1 MQIQALTDIGRK
13 RQVNQDYIF
22 QSTEPVG
29 AFPNLFILA
38 DGMGGHRGGDFAS
51 KYLTETMV
59 GYISQN
65 KNEDIIKV
73 LKSAIGMSN
82 TLVYEKSHS
91 DPALNGMGSTMV
103 AAVIR
108 DGILTVANVG
118 DSRLYI
124 IRDGITQVTK
134 DHSYV
139 EEQVANGNMER
150 YSDEYNKKKN
160 IITRAVGIE
169 DSVKADYFEV
179 DLVKNDYILICSDGL
194 TNMVDD
200 DTIFAVI
207 SGHGSLQ
214 YKTNTLIEAANE
226 NGGNDNIAVILIK
239 YESGDGDTDVK

>member
-1 MQIQALTDIGRK
+1 MQIQALTDIGLK
-13 RQVNQDYIF
+13 RAVNQDFIF
-22 QSTEPVG
+22 QSIQPVG
-29 AFPNLFILA
+29 VFPNLFILA
-38 DGMGGHRGGDFAS
+38 DGMGGHRSGDFAS

-59 GYISQN
+59 GYISRN
-65 KNEDIIKV
+65 KSDDIIKV

-91 DPALNGMGSTMV
+91 DPALSGMGSTMV

-108 DGILTVANVG
+108 NGMLTVANVG

-139 EEQVANGNMER
+139 EEQVELGNISR

-169 DSVKADYFEV
+169 DTVKADFFEV

-200 DTIFAVI
+200 DSIFAII

-214 YKTNTLIEAANE
+214 YKANTLIAAANE

-239 YESGDGDTDVK
+239 YESGDGEVNA

>member
-1 MQIQALTDIGRK
+1 MQIQALTDIGLK
-13 RQVNQDYIF
+13 RAVNQDFIF
-22 QSTEPVG
+22 QSIQPVG
-29 AFPNLFILA
+29 VFPNLFILA
-38 DGMGGHRGGDFAS
+38 DGMGGHRSGDFAS

-59 GYISQN
+59 GYISRN
-65 KNEDIIKV
+65 KSDDIIKV

-91 DPALNGMGSTMV
+91 DPALSGMGSTMV

-108 DGILTVANVG
+108 NGMLTVANVG

-139 EEQVANGNMER
+139 EEQVELGNISR
-150 YSDEYNKKKN
+150 YSEEYNKKKN

-169 DSVKADYFEV
+169 DTVKADFFEV

-200 DTIFAVI
+200 DSIFAII

-214 YKTNTLIEAANE
+214 YKANTLIAAANE

-239 YESGDGDTDVK
+239 YESGDGEVNA

>member
-1 MQIQALTDIGRK
+1 MQTQALTDIGRR
-13 RQVNQDYIF
+13 RQINQDYIF
-22 QSTEPVG
+22 ESAEPVG

-38 DGMGGHRGGDFAS
+38 DGMGGHKSGDFAS

-73 LKSAIGMSN
+73 FKSAIGMSN

-91 DPALNGMGSTMV
+91 DPELNGMGSTMV

-139 EEQVANGNMER
+139 EEQVAIGNMVRFSE
-150 YSDEYNKKKN
+150 EYNKKKKY
-160 IITRAVGIE
+160 ITRAVGIE

-179 DLVKNDYILICSDGL
+179 DLMKNDYILLCSDGL

-200 DTIFAVI
+200 DAIFAII

-214 YKTNTLIEAANE
+214 YKVHTLIDAANE

-239 YESGDGDTDVK
+239 YDS

>member
-1 MQIQALTDIGRK
+1 MQIQALTDIGLK
-13 RQVNQDYIF
+13 RAVNQDFIF
-22 QSTEPVG
+22 QSIQPVG
-29 AFPNLFILA
+29 VFPNLFILA
-38 DGMGGHRGGDFAS
+38 DGMGGHRSGDFAS

-59 GYISQN
+59 GYISRN
-65 KNEDIIKV
+65 KSEDIIKV

-91 DPALNGMGSTMV
+91 DPALSGMGSTMV

-108 DGILTVANVG
+108 NGMLTVANVG

-139 EEQVANGNMER
+139 EEQVELGNISR
-150 YSDEYNKKKN
+150 YSEEYNKNKN

-169 DSVKADYFEV
+169 DTVKADFFEV

-200 DTIFAVI
+200 DSIFAII

-214 YKTNTLIEAANE
+214 YKANTLIAAANE
-226 NGGNDNIAVILIK
+226 TGGNDNIAVILIK
-239 YESGDGDTDVK
+239 YESGDGEVNA

>member
-1 MQIQALTDIGRK
+1 MQIQALTDIGLK
-13 RQVNQDYIF
+13 RAVNQDFIF
-22 QSTEPVG
+22 QSIQPVG
-29 AFPNLFILA
+29 VFPNLFIMA
-38 DGMGGHRGGDFAS
+38 DGMGGHRSGDFAS

-59 GYISQN
+59 GYISRN
-65 KNEDIIKV
+65 KSDDIIKV

-91 DPALNGMGSTMV
+91 DPALSGMGSTMV

-108 DGILTVANVG
+108 NGMLTVANVG

-139 EEQVANGNMER
+139 EEQVELGNISR
-150 YSDEYNKKKN
+150 YSEEYNKNKN

-169 DSVKADYFEV
+169 DTVKADFFEV

-200 DTIFAVI
+200 DSIFAII

-214 YKTNTLIEAANE
+214 YKANTLIAAANE

-239 YESGDGDTDVK
+239 YESGDGEVNA

>member
-1 MQIQALTDIGRK
+1 MQIQALTDIGLK
-13 RQVNQDYIF
+13 RAVNQDFIF
-22 QSTEPVG
+22 QSIQPVG
-29 AFPNLFILA
+29 VFPNLFILA
-38 DGMGGHRGGDFAS
+38 DGMGGHRSGDFAS

-59 GYISQN
+59 GYISRN
-65 KNEDIIKV
+65 KSDDIIKV

-91 DPALNGMGSTMV
+91 DPALSGMGSTMV

-108 DGILTVANVG
+108 NGMLTVANVG

-139 EEQVANGNMER
+139 EEQVELGNISR
-150 YSDEYNKKKN
+150 YSDEYNKNKN

-169 DSVKADYFEV
+169 DTVKADFFEV

-200 DTIFAVI
+200 DSIFAII

-214 YKTNTLIEAANE
+214 YKANTLIAAANE

-239 YESGDGDTDVK
+239 YESGDGEVNA

>member
-1 MQIQALTDIGRK
+1 MQIQALTDIGLK
-13 RQVNQDYIF
+13 RAVNQDFIF
-22 QSTEPVG
+22 QSIQPVG
-29 AFPNLFILA
+29 VFPNLFILA
-38 DGMGGHRGGDFAS
+38 DGMGGHRSGDFAS

-59 GYISQN
+59 GYISRN
-65 KNEDIIKV
+65 KSEDIIKV

-91 DPALNGMGSTMV
+91 DPALSGMGSTMV

-108 DGILTVANVG
+108 NGMLTVANVG

-139 EEQVANGNMER
+139 EEQVELGNISR
-150 YSDEYNKKKN
+150 YSDEYNKNKN

-169 DSVKADYFEV
+169 DTVKADFFEV

-200 DTIFAVI
+200 DSIFAII

-214 YKTNTLIEAANE
+214 YKANTLIAAANE

-239 YESGDGDTDVK
+239 YESGDGEVNA

>member
-1 MQIQALTDIGRK
+1 MQIQALTDIGLK
-13 RQVNQDYIF
+13 RAVNQDFIF
-22 QSTEPVG
+22 QSIQPVG
-29 AFPNLFILA
+29 VFPNLFILA
-38 DGMGGHRGGDFAS
+38 DGMGGHRSGDFAS

-59 GYISQN
+59 GYISRN
-65 KNEDIIKV
+65 KSEDIIKV

-91 DPALNGMGSTMV
+91 DPALSGMGSTMV

-108 DGILTVANVG
+108 NGMLTVANVG

-134 DHSYV
+134 DHSYI
-139 EEQVANGNMER
+139 EEQVELGNISR
-150 YSDEYNKKKN
+150 YSEEYNKKKN

-169 DSVKADYFEV
+169 DTVKADFFEV

-200 DTIFAVI
+200 DSIFAII

-214 YKTNTLIEAANE
+214 YKANTLIAAANE

-239 YESGDGDTDVK
+239 YESGDGEVNA

>member
-65 KNEDIIKV
+65 RNEDIIKV

-150 YSDEYNKKKN
+150 YSDEYNRKKN

-207 SGHGSLQ
+207 SGHGSMQ

-239 YESGDGDTDVK
+239 YESGDGETDVK

>member
-1 MQIQALTDIGRK
+1 MQIQALTDIGLK
-13 RQVNQDYIF
+13 RAVNQDFIF
-22 QSTEPVG
+22 QSIQPVG
-29 AFPNLFILA
+29 VFPNLFILA
-38 DGMGGHRGGDFAS
+38 DGMGGHRSGDFAS

-59 GYISQN
+59 GYISRN
-65 KNEDIIKV
+65 KSEDIIKV

-91 DPALNGMGSTMV
+91 DPALSGMGSTMV

-108 DGILTVANVG
+108 NGMLTVANVG

-139 EEQVANGNMER
+139 EEQVELGNISR
-150 YSDEYNKKKN
+150 YSDEYNKNKN

-169 DSVKADYFEV
+169 DAVKADFFEV

-200 DTIFAVI
+200 DSIFAII

-214 YKTNTLIEAANE
+214 YKANTLIAAANE

-239 YESGDGDTDVK
+239 YESGDGEVNA

>member
-1 MQIQALTDIGRK
+1 MQIQALTDIGLK
-13 RQVNQDYIF
+13 RAVNQDFIF
-22 QSTEPVG
+22 QSIQPVG
-29 AFPNLFILA
+29 VFPNLFILA
-38 DGMGGHRGGDFAS
+38 DGMGGHRSGDFAS

-59 GYISQN
+59 GYISRN
-65 KNEDIIKV
+65 KSDDIIKV

-91 DPALNGMGSTMV
+91 DPALSGMGSTMV

-108 DGILTVANVG
+108 NGMLTVANVG

-139 EEQVANGNMER
+139 EEQVELGNISR
-150 YSDEYNKKKN
+150 YSEEYNKNKN

-169 DSVKADYFEV
+169 DTVKADFFEV

-200 DTIFAVI
+200 DSIFAII

-214 YKTNTLIEAANE
+214 YKANTLIAAANE

-239 YESGDGDTDVK
+239 YESGDGEVNA

>member
-1 MQIQALTDIGRK
+1 MQVQALTDIGRK
-13 RQVNQDYIF
+13 RPVNQDYIF
-22 QSTEPVG
+22 QSAEPIGV
-29 AFPNLFILA
+29 FPNLFILA
-38 DGMGGHRGGDFAS
+38 DGMGGHKGGDFAS

-65 KNEDIIKV
+65 KSEDIIKV

-82 TLVYEKSHS
+82 TLVFEKSHS

-108 DGILTVANVG
+108 DGMLTVANVG

-124 IRDGITQVTK
+124 IRDGIIQVTK

-139 EEQVANGNMER
+139 EEQVQKGSMVR
-150 YSDEYNKKKN
+150 FSDEYNKKKN

-200 DTIFAVI
+200 DTIFAII

-214 YKTNTLIEAANE
+214 YKARTLIAAANE

-239 YESGDGDTDVK
+239 YESGDGDRNA

>member
-1 MQIQALTDIGRK
+1 MQTQALTDIGRR
-13 RQVNQDYIF
+13 RQINQDYIF
-22 QSTEPVG
+22 SSPEPVG

-38 DGMGGHRGGDFAS
+38 DGMGGHKSGDFAS

-73 LKSAIGMSN
+73 FKSAIGMSN

-91 DPALNGMGSTMV
+91 DPELNGMGSTLV

-108 DGILTVANVG
+108 DGMLTVANVG

-139 EEQVANGNMER
+139 EEQVANGNMVRFSE
-150 YSDEYNKKKN
+150 EYNKKKKY
-160 IITRAVGIE
+160 ITRAVGIE

-179 DLVKNDYILICSDGL
+179 DLIKNDYVLLCSDGL

-200 DTIFAVI
+200 DAIFAII

-214 YKTNTLIEAANE
+214 YKAHTLIDAANE

-239 YESGDGDTDVK
+239 YDGI

>member
-214 YKTNTLIEAANE
+214 YKTITLIEAANE

>member
-1 MQIQALTDIGRK
+1 MQTQALTDIGRR
-13 RQVNQDYIF
+13 RQINQDYIF
-22 QSTEPVG
+22 ESAEPVG

-38 DGMGGHRGGDFAS
+38 DGMGGHKSGDFAS

-59 GYISQN
+59 GYISRN
-65 KNEDIIKV
+65 KNDDIIKV
-73 LKSAIGMSN
+73 FKSAIGMSN

-91 DPALNGMGSTMV
+91 DPELNGMGSTMV

-139 EEQVANGNMER
+139 EEQVANGNMVR
-150 YSDEYNKKKN
+150 YSEEYNKKKKY
-160 IITRAVGIE
+160 ITRAVGIE

-179 DLVKNDYILICSDGL
+179 DLMKNDYILLCSDGL

-200 DTIFAVI
+200 DAIFAII

-214 YKTNTLIEAANE
+214 YKAHTLIDAANE

-239 YESGDGDTDVK
+239 YDS

>member
-1 MQIQALTDIGRK
+1 MQIQALTDIGLK
-13 RQVNQDYIF
+13 RAVNQDFIF
-22 QSTEPVG
+22 QSIQPVG
-29 AFPNLFILA
+29 VFPNLFILA
-38 DGMGGHRGGDFAS
+38 DGMGGHRSGDFAS

-59 GYISQN
+59 GYISRN
-65 KNEDIIKV
+65 KSEDIIKV

-91 DPALNGMGSTMV
+91 DPALSGMGSTMV

-108 DGILTVANVG
+108 NGMLTVANVG

-139 EEQVANGNMER
+139 EEQVELGNISR
-150 YSDEYNKKKN
+150 YSEEYNKNKN

-169 DSVKADYFEV
+169 DTVKADFFEV

-200 DTIFAVI
+200 DSIFAII

-214 YKTNTLIEAANE
+214 YKANTLIAAANE

-239 YESGDGDTDVK
+239 YESGDGEVNA

>member
-1 MQIQALTDIGRK
+1 MQIQALTDIGLK
-13 RQVNQDYIF
+13 RAVNQDFIF
-22 QSTEPVG
+22 QSIQPVG
-29 AFPNLFILA
+29 VFPNLFILA
-38 DGMGGHRGGDFAS
+38 DGMGGHRSGDFAS

-59 GYISQN
+59 GYISRN
-65 KNEDIIKV
+65 KSDDIIKV

-91 DPALNGMGSTMV
+91 DPALSGMGSTMV

-108 DGILTVANVG
+108 KGMLTVANVG

-139 EEQVANGNMER
+139 EEQVELGNISR
-150 YSDEYNKKKN
+150 YSDEYNKNKN

-169 DSVKADYFEV
+169 DTVKADFFEV

-200 DTIFAVI
+200 DSIFAII

-214 YKTNTLIEAANE
+214 YKANTLIAAANE

-239 YESGDGDTDVK
+239 YESGDGEVNA